1 MSIEKNLYEAL
12 RWLRTGE
19 DDLDA
24 ASVLRG
30 NKKFFHAC
38 FHAQQAGE
46 KALKAVWHYA
56 DADPWGHSI
65 RKLITDLENVD
76 LSLYD
81 RLKSLL
87 RAGTM
92 LDRFYIPT
100 RYPNGLPELT
110 PGEAYLDEDA
120 EECIQ
125 HATEILTVVKSLLP
139 DNGKDES
146 THEKATDANP
156 VEG

>member
-1 MSIEKNLYEAL
+1 MSTEKNVYEAL

-24 ASVLRG
+24 AIVLRK
-30 NKKFFHAC
+30 NKKFPHAC
-38 FHAQQAGE
+38 FHAQQAAE
-46 KALKAVWHYA
+46 KALQAVWYYA

-65 RKLITDLENVD
+65 RKLIEDLENVD

-87 RAGTM
+87 RAGTV

-125 HATEILTVVKSLLP
+125 QAADLLAAAKSILPSVTKMSRDTTTPEACLP
-139 DNGKDES
+139 
-146 THEKATDANP
+146 
-156 VEG
+156 

>member
-1 MSIEKNLYEAL
+1 MSTEKNVYEAL

-24 ASVLRG
+24 AIVLRK
-30 NKKFFHAC
+30 NKKFPHAC

-46 KALKAVWHYA
+46 KALKAVWYYA

-65 RKLITDLENVD
+65 RKLIEDLENVD

-87 RAGTM
+87 RAGTV

-125 HATEILTVVKSLLP
+125 RATEILAAVKSILP
-139 DNGKDES
+139 SND
-146 THEKATDANP
+146 AT
-156 VEG
+156 

>member
-1 MSIEKNLYEAL
+1 MSIEKNIYEAL

-24 ASVLRG
+24 AVVLRK
-30 NKKFFHAC
+30 NKKFPHAC

-46 KALKAVWHYA
+46 KALKAVWYYA

-65 RKLITDLENVD
+65 RRLIEDLENED
-76 LSLYD
+76 LNLFD

-87 RAGTM
+87 RAATI

-120 EECIQ
+120 EQCIQ
-125 HATEILTVVKSLLP
+125 HASEILAAVKSLLP
-139 DNGKDES
+139 GK
-146 THEKATDANP
+146 
-156 VEG
+156 

>member
-1 MSIEKNLYEAL
+1 MSIEKNVSEAL
-12 RWLRTGE
+12 RWLKTGE

-24 ASVLRG
+24 AVVLRE
-30 NKKFFHAC
+30 NEKFPQAC
-38 FHAQQAGE
+38 FYAQQAAE
-46 KALKAVWHYA
+46 KALKAIWYYR

-65 RKLITDLENVD
+65 RKLIEDLGNVD
-76 LSLYD
+76 LVLYD

-87 RAGTM
+87 RAGTV

-120 EECIQ
+120 EECIRQ
-125 HATEILTVVKSLLP
+125 ANQILAAVKSLLP
-139 DNGKDES
+139 SREDLS
-146 THEKATDANP
+146 T
-156 VEG
+156 

>member
-1 MSIEKNLYEAL
+1 MSIEKNVYEAL

-24 ASVLRG
+24 AIVLRR
-30 NKKFFHAC
+30 NKKFPHAC

-46 KALKAVWHYA
+46 KALKAVWYYA

-65 RKLITDLENVD
+65 RKLIEDLENVD

-87 RAGTM
+87 RAGTV

-120 EECIQ
+120 EHCIQ
-125 HATEILTVVKSLLP
+125 QATEILAAAKALMPSK
-139 DNGKDES
+139 DDDES
-146 THEKATDANP
+146 RHDHRGDSTD
-156 VEG
+156 

>member
-1 MSIEKNLYEAL
+1 MSIEKNRYEAL

-24 ASVLRG
+24 ATVLRKN
-30 NKKFFHAC
+30 NKFPHAC

-65 RKLITDLENVD
+65 RKLIEDLEEVD
-76 LSLYD
+76 LNLYD
-81 RLKSLL
+81 RVKTFL
-87 RAGTM
+87 RAGTI

-120 EECIQ
+120 DLCIRQ
-125 HATEILTVVKSLLP
+125 ATEILAAVNSLLP
-139 DNGKDES
+139 ENHV
-146 THEKATDANP
+146 T
-156 VEG
+156 

>member
-1 MSIEKNLYEAL
+1 MSIEKNIYEAL

-24 ASVLRG
+24 AIVLRK
-30 NKKFFHAC
+30 NKKFPHAC

-46 KALKAVWHYA
+46 KALKAVWYYA

-65 RKLITDLENVD
+65 RKLIEDLEKVD
-76 LSLYD
+76 LSLYE

-87 RAGTM
+87 RAGTL

-120 EECIQ
+120 EQCIQ
-125 HATEILTVVKSLLP
+125 QATEVLAAVKALLP
-139 DNGKDES
+139 TNGEDES
-146 THEKATDANP
+146 NHGHPENSDD
-156 VEG
+156 